1 MSTVSIPQNV
11 SSTSTQTQESTQT
24 QDFRFVS
31 RDGSVVEYQISA
43 ANSKSRNCILV
54 LGSEKELLS
63 ENHSIIR
70 CSAIPGSSLHRQ
82 AKLLDELVYHL
93 RESLGIKAT
102 DLVVYASPD
111 VAIPVTAWVHDYAPN
126 LKALVLN
133 QPEFRGLQ
141 SEKQTCNRIVEDAG
155 AIAAATL
162 LISSSNVSSAE
173 ARAQRKFYLGLSS
186 IEKQHVVLNF
196 NRTENKATVL
206 ESVDRFLHRI
216 ETLGSIELNLR
227 DADKSGYTYREYE
240 SLGKKLSLF
249 SWKHWFFKAQRM
261 ALGTVGRLS
270 RGVQIGFEAG
280 FDSGVSLDHVYEN
293 TPEGITPLG
302 RFIDR
307 FYLDAIGWKGIR
319 QRRVNM
325 IDHLSRA
332 IDRAVQEG
340 RKVRVLDVAAG
351 AGRYVLETVRD
362 HPQAAHVEVELRDF
376 HQHNLDKAKQ
386 LAKRWDVKNVKFVQ
400 HDAFADESYADIEGK
415 FDIVIV
421 SGLLELFPANDQVRQ
436 ALAGVD
442 RALKGGGELIYTNQP
457 WHPQLELIARVL
469 PSHQGGDDWVMRR
482 RTQREMDQLVEDVG
496 LQKMGMDIDHWGIF
510 SVSTATKR
518 L

>member
-31 RDGSVVEYQISA
+31 RDGSVVKYQISA

-162 LISSSNVSSAE
+162 LI
-173 ARAQRKFYLGLSS
+173 
-186 IEKQHVVLNF
+186 
-196 NRTENKATVL
+196 
-206 ESVDRFLHRI
+206 
-216 ETLGSIELNLR
+216 
-227 DADKSGYTYREYE
+227 
-240 SLGKKLSLF
+240 LSLI
-249 SWKHWFFKAQRM
+249 H
-261 ALGTVGRLS
+261 
-270 RGVQIGFEAG
+270 I
-280 FDSGVSLDHVYEN
+280 
-293 TPEGITPLG
+293 
-302 RFIDR
+302 
-307 FYLDAIGWKGIR
+307 
-319 QRRVNM
+319 
-325 IDHLSRA
+325 
-332 IDRAVQEG
+332 
-340 RKVRVLDVAAG
+340 
-351 AGRYVLETVRD
+351 
-362 HPQAAHVEVELRDF
+362 
-376 HQHNLDKAKQ
+376 
-386 LAKRWDVKNVKFVQ
+386 
-400 HDAFADESYADIEGK
+400 
-415 FDIVIV
+415 
-421 SGLLELFPANDQVRQ
+421 
-436 ALAGVD
+436 
-442 RALKGGGELIYTNQP
+442 
-457 WHPQLELIARVL
+457 
-469 PSHQGGDDWVMRR
+469 
-482 RTQREMDQLVEDVG
+482 
-496 LQKMGMDIDHWGIF
+496 
-510 SVSTATKR
+510 
-518 L
+518 